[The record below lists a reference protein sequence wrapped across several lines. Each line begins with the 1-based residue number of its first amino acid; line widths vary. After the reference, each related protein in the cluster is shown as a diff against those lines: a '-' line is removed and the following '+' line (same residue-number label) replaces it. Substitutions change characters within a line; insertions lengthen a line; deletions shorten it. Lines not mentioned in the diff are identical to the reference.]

1 MPPKKQISKEQI
13 IDRSYELV
21 REKGFQNITVRIL
34 AKTLN
39 CSTQPIY
46 KSFRDMDEL
55 KNVLAEK
62 SIGFMLQYIDN
73 YSEEGYSPLLSKI
86 LGYVQ
91 FANEEK
97 HLFQL
102 IFSSEIFSLE
112 KTKKLI
118 SINDEIELNMLV
130 YAHGII
136 MMKAFGTLT
145 LEWEHIRIMLIN
157 AYKCFSNKEIG
168 LR

>member
-21 REKGFQNITVRIL
+21 RENGFENLTARIL
-34 AKTLN
+34 AKSLN

-46 KSFRDMDEL
+46 NSFRDMNEL

-62 SIGFMLQYIDN
+62 AIGFMLQYIEN
-73 YSEEGYSPLLSKI
+73 YSGEGYSPFLSKI

-102 IFSSEIFSLE
+102 IFSSEIFNLE
-112 KTKKLI
+112 NTRKLVPV
-118 SINDEIELNMLV
+118 NDEMELNMLV

-145 LEWEHIRIMLIN
+145 LEWEQIREMLVK
-157 AYKCFSNKEIG
+157 ADQCFQA
-168 LR
+168 